1 MSAFTALSKEA
12 LLDAVRRRI
21 IAAIILLSVFSL
33 MAIDGFTSCA
43 GNVSVDG
50 QDVQLAEVAVAT
62 GAILFV
68 ALGLWVTVLAS
79 ILASDHLQQTL
90 EDGSANLSLARP
102 VSRDTFALARLAGVF
117 AVALATGVVL
127 LGSAA
132 GLLNLRSG
140 LPLGPAMIA
149 GAHAGVAAFVCAT
162 FSMALSL
169 WLPRLATM
177 LTMLGFIATM
187 ATANLMSF
195 VPREEPWTGSLALL
209 SLWHPGN
216 GGFVAARRYAG
227 RDEAPRS
234 AVRAGGAAHC
244 ALPQRQAS
252 RHSGSHPSPGLPG
265 LPV

>member
-12 LLDAVRRRI
+12 LFDAIRRRI
-21 IAAIILLSVFSL
+21 VAAVILLCFFSL

-43 GNVSVDG
+43 GNVSLNG
-50 QDVQLAEVAVAT
+50 EDVQLAEMAGAT
-62 GAILFV
+62 GSILFV
-68 ALGLWVTVLAS
+68 TLGLWIAVLAA

-102 VSRDTFALARLAGVF
+102 VSRNTFALARLTGAL
-117 AVALATGVVL
+117 AVALVTGAVL

-140 LPLGPAMIA
+140 LPLGPALIA

-162 FSMALSL
+162 FAMTLSL

-209 SLWHPGN
+209 DRLGPPLAKAPI
-216 GGFVAARRYAG
+216 AALANWMPFAETG
-227 RDEAPRS
+227 PAPFGS
-234 AVRAGGAAHC
+234 GAALWIWAVLGC
-244 ALPQRQAS
+244 AALLISFR
-252 RHSGSHPSPGLPG
+252 RVELGR
-265 LPV
+265 

>member
-21 IAAIILLSVFSL
+21 IAAVILLCLFSL
-33 MAIDGFTSCA
+33 MVIDGFTSCA

-50 QDVQLAEVAVAT
+50 QDVQLAEMAGAT
-62 GAILFV
+62 GVILFV
-68 ALGLWVTVLAS
+68 ALGLWVSVLAG

-102 VSRDTFALARLAGVF
+102 VSRETFALARL
-117 AVALATGVVL
+117 TGVLAVVLVTGIVL

-140 LPLGPAMIA
+140 LPFGPAVLA
-149 GAHAGVAAFVCAT
+149 GVHAGVAAFVCAT

-187 ATANLMSF
+187 ATANLLSF
-195 VPREEPWTGSLALL
+195 VPREEPWTGSIALL
-209 SLWHPGN
+209 DRLGPPLAKAPI
-216 GGFVAARRYAG
+216 AALSSWMPFAEIG
-227 RDEAPRS
+227 LDPLLS
-234 AVRAGGAAHC
+234 GAALWVWAVLGC
-244 ALPQRQAS
+244 AALLISFR
-252 RHSGSHPSPGLPG
+252 RVELGR
-265 LPV
+265 